1 MGKNLMGQLKTEM
14 FHVFGLFGTL
24 SFRCQIFLHAVPTE
38 NRRWLWI
45 TRMVWKVLGLTMEK
59 RMYNFKIIF
68 IFQHN
73 LP

>member
-1 MGKNLMGQLKTEM
+1 MSVLPYEGGLKSSRTNNE
-14 FHVFGLFGTL
+14 
-24 SFRCQIFLHAVPTE
+24 
-38 NRRWLWI
+38 
-45 TRMVWKVLGLTMEK
+45 EK